1 MDKVGNI
8 ITLHGRRYN
17 FIPRTVTT
25 DSHSPGVNVEG
36 IAIPIVDCGSFV
48 RTSLRK
54 NTSIKKVIFNDPAT
68 IVIWS
73 DDSKTVVKCQSND
86 TYSKELGLAMCIAKK
101 YLGNTGNYNE
111 VFKKWIPKEDELIS
125 DIPVEDMR
133 KTLKIYC
140 HGRGFLGCNNCPP
153 HSPVCRC
160 GCNTY
165 FTTKKENGSHDM
177 TDDEIRNAYEI
188 VFGK

>member
-8 ITLHGRRYN
+8 ITLYGRRYN

-36 IAIPIVDCGSFV
+36 IAIPIVDCSSFV

-111 VFKKWIPKEDELIS
+111 VFKKWIPKSD

-133 KTLKIYC
+133 RKLADYC
-140 HGRGFLGCNNCPP
+140 KNKSCRRCSLHE
-153 HSPVCRC
+153 PVCRC
-160 GCNTY
+160 GCGTHFFMRN
-165 FTTKKENGSHDM
+165 NDGSYDM
-177 TDDEIRNAYEI
+177 TDDEIRNAYKV